1 MDINKLFNM
10 VVLNEETKDVP
21 ILYIIKVFNCVLEV
35 IGSGECFYKTEN
47 D

>member
-10 VVLNEETKDVP
+10 VVLNEDIKDIP
-21 ILYIIKVFNCVLEV
+21 ILYIIMVFNCVLET
-35 IGSGECFYKTEN
+35 ISSGECFYSLEN

>member
-10 VVLNEETKDVP
+10 VVLSEETKDVP
-21 ILYIIKVFNCVLEV
+21 IWHIIKVFNCVLEV
-35 IGSGECFYKTEN
+35 IGSGECFYKPEN